1 MLSLW
6 QQGSY
11 VVRRPRRLIAAVSAL
26 ILVFAQ
32 AVTAAHACSTLD
44 PISAPMAQATQV
56 DAAMPADCPAMARQA
71 NSSVNTC
78 WAHCYADP
86 QVDAHDYA
94 PAPLVA
100 PQTALLVRLADPGL
114 PNLVPAQW
122 LLPVMAAPPP
132 QLRFSRFLI

>member
-1 MLSLW
+1 
-6 QQGSY
+6 
-11 VVRRPRRLIAAVSAL
+11 LIAAVSAL

-94 PAPLVA
+94 PAPLV
-100 PQTALLVRLADPGL
+100 PRNGCCRSWQRHL
-114 PNLVPAQW
+114 PSFASV
-122 LLPVMAAPPP
+122 V
-132 QLRFSRFLI
+132 S

>member
-1 MLSLW
+1 
-6 QQGSY
+6 
-11 VVRRPRRLIAAVSAL
+11 LIAAVSTL

-32 AVTAAHACSTLD
+32 AVTAAHACPALD
-44 PISAPMAQATQV
+44 PSAAPMARATQV
-56 DAAMPADCPAMARQA
+56 DAAMPADCPEMARQA

-86 QVDAHDYA
+86 QVDAHNYV
-94 PAPLVA
+94 PAASVA
-100 PQTALLVRLADPGL
+100 PQTALLVRHANPDL

>member
-1 MLSLW
+1 MAA
-6 QQGSY
+6 GSY
-11 VVRRPRRLIAAVSAL
+11 VVRRPRRLIAAVLTL
-26 ILVFAQ
+26 ILAFAQ
-32 AVTAAHACSTLD
+32 AVTAAHACPTLD
-44 PISAPMAQATQV
+44 PSSAPMAQATQV
-56 DAAMPADCPAMARQA
+56 DAAMPADCREMAKQA

-78 WAHCYADP
+78 WEHCYAGP

-114 PNLVPAQW
+114 PNLVPAQR
-122 LLPVMAAPPP
+122 LLPVIAAPPP